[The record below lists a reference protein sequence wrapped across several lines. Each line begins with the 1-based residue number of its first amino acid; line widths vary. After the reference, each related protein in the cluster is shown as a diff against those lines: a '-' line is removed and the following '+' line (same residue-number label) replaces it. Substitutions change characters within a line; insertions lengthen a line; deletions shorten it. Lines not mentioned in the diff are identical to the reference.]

1 MGEPRN
7 SDERAT
13 CAADQCP
20 VCHDDNSVGGWQECR
35 DCLLDHAKT
44 AEAENARL
52 RAEKDSALE
61 QAAQAR
67 AESARLAEDILA
79 LQEDRKEVRQRIEK
93 LLGQIDE
100 LGAS

>member
-1 MGEPRN
+1 MTSVLQETDSLN
-7 SDERAT
+7 SLEQRIQQAI
-13 CAADQCP
+13 QL
-20 VCHDDNSVGGWQECR
+20 VS
-35 DCLLDHAKT
+35 
-44 AEAENARL
+44 RL
-52 RAEKDSALE
+52 RVEKDSALE

-79 LQEDRKEVRQRIEK
+79 LQEERKEVRQRIEK

>member
-1 MGEPRN
+1 MTPVLQETDSLN
-7 SDERAT
+7 SLEQRIQQAI
-13 CAADQCP
+13 QL
-20 VCHDDNSVGGWQECR
+20 VS
-35 DCLLDHAKT
+35 
-44 AEAENARL
+44 RL

-79 LQEDRKEVRQRIEK
+79 LQEERREVRQRIEK

>member
-1 MGEPRN
+1 MTPVLQETDSLN
-7 SDERAT
+7 SLEQRIQQAI
-13 CAADQCP
+13 QL
-20 VCHDDNSVGGWQECR
+20 VS
-35 DCLLDHAKT
+35 
-44 AEAENARL
+44 RL

-67 AESARLAEDILA
+67 AESARLAEDIVA
-79 LQEDRKEVRQRIEK
+79 LQEERKEVRQRIEK

>member
-1 MGEPRN
+1 MTPVLQETDSLN
-7 SDERAT
+7 SLEQRIQQAI
-13 CAADQCP
+13 QL
-20 VCHDDNSVGGWQECR
+20 VS
-35 DCLLDHAKT
+35 
-44 AEAENARL
+44 RL

-61 QAAQAR
+61 QAVQAR

-79 LQEDRKEVRQRIEK
+79 LQEERKEVRQRIEK

>member
-1 MGEPRN
+1 MTPVLQETHSLN
-7 SDERAT
+7 SLEQRIQQAI
-13 CAADQCP
+13 QL
-20 VCHDDNSVGGWQECR
+20 VS
-35 DCLLDHAKT
+35 
-44 AEAENARL
+44 RL

-79 LQEDRKEVRQRIEK
+79 LQEERNEVRQRIEK

>member
-1 MGEPRN
+1 M
-7 SDERAT
+7 
-13 CAADQCP
+13 
-20 VCHDDNSVGGWQECR
+20 
-35 DCLLDHAKT
+35 
-44 AEAENARL
+44 
-52 RAEKDSALE
+52 E

-79 LQEDRKEVRQRIEK
+79 LQEERKEVRQRIEK

>member
-1 MGEPRN
+1 MTPVLQETDSLN
-7 SDERAT
+7 SLEQRIQQAI
-13 CAADQCP
+13 QL
-20 VCHDDNSVGGWQECR
+20 VS
-35 DCLLDHAKT
+35 
-44 AEAENARL
+44 RL

-67 AESARLAEDILA
+67 AESARLAEDLLA
-79 LQEDRKEVRQRIEK
+79 LQEERKEVRQRIEK

>member
-1 MGEPRN
+1 MTPVLQETDSLN
-7 SDERAT
+7 SLEQRIQQAI
-13 CAADQCP
+13 QL
-20 VCHDDNSVGGWQECR
+20 VS
-35 DCLLDHAKT
+35 
-44 AEAENARL
+44 RL

-79 LQEDRKEVRQRIEK
+79 LQEERKEVRERIEK

>member
-1 MGEPRN
+1 MTPVLQETDSLN
-7 SDERAT
+7 SLEQRIQQAIQLVT
-13 CAADQCP
+13 
-20 VCHDDNSVGGWQECR
+20 
-35 DCLLDHAKT
+35 
-44 AEAENARL
+44 RL
-52 RAEKDSALE
+52 RAEKDSAVE

-79 LQEDRKEVRQRIEK
+79 LQEERKEVRQRIEK

>member
-1 MGEPRN
+1 MTPVLQETDSLN
-7 SDERAT
+7 SLEQRIQQAI
-13 CAADQCP
+13 QL
-20 VCHDDNSVGGWQECR
+20 VS
-35 DCLLDHAKT
+35 
-44 AEAENARL
+44 RL
-52 RAEKDSALE
+52 RAEKDSAVE

-79 LQEDRKEVRQRIEK
+79 LQEERKEVRQRIEK

>member
-1 MGEPRN
+1 MTPVLQETDSLN
-7 SDERAT
+7 SLEQRIQQAI
-13 CAADQCP
+13 QL
-20 VCHDDNSVGGWQECR
+20 VS
-35 DCLLDHAKT
+35 
-44 AEAENARL
+44 RL

-79 LQEDRKEVRQRIEK
+79 LQQERKEVRQRIEK

>member
-1 MGEPRN
+1 MTPVLQETDSLN
-7 SDERAT
+7 SLEQRIQQAI
-13 CAADQCP
+13 QL
-20 VCHDDNSVGGWQECR
+20 VS
-35 DCLLDHAKT
+35 
-44 AEAENARL
+44 RL

-67 AESARLAEDILA
+67 AESARLAEDIVA
-79 LQEDRKEVRQRIEK
+79 LQEERKEVRERIEK

>member
-1 MGEPRN
+1 MTPVLQETDSLN
-7 SDERAT
+7 SLEQRIQQAI
-13 CAADQCP
+13 QL
-20 VCHDDNSVGGWQECR
+20 VS
-35 DCLLDHAKT
+35 
-44 AEAENARL
+44 RL
-52 RAEKDSALE
+52 RAERDSAVE

-79 LQEDRKEVRQRIEK
+79 LQEERKEVRQRIEK

>member
-1 MGEPRN
+1 MTPVLQEIDSLN
-7 SDERAT
+7 SLEQRIQQAI
-13 CAADQCP
+13 QL
-20 VCHDDNSVGGWQECR
+20 VS
-35 DCLLDHAKT
+35 
-44 AEAENARL
+44 RL
-52 RAEKDSALE
+52 RAEKDSAVE

-79 LQEDRKEVRQRIEK
+79 LQEERKEVRQRIEK

>member
-1 MGEPRN
+1 MTPVLQETDSLN
-7 SDERAT
+7 SLEQRIQQAI
-13 CAADQCP
+13 QL
-20 VCHDDNSVGGWQECR
+20 VS
-35 DCLLDHAKT
+35 
-44 AEAENARL
+44 RL

-67 AESARLAEDILA
+67 AESARLAEDMLA
-79 LQEDRKEVRQRIEK
+79 LQEERKEVRQRIEK